1 MGFVTP
7 IFVWA
12 GLGLIAIP
20 VVLHLIFRQKGKRV
34 LFPAL
39 RLLQQRYEVRRRRL
53 RLQHILLMLLRAMV
67 LFLLALALARPTVNW
82 GEGLPGEEA
91 PVAAALIFDTSPRM
105 AYRFRNQ
112 TRLQA
117 AQELGLWLL
126 RELPRD
132 SDIAIVETRPGAP
145 RFAVDRGAARTQ
157 IERLQLSALSEPIP
171 RVLEKVLRLL
181 ETSDKAYRE
190 VYFFTDLTTSAWP
203 AETFAP
209 LSERLKST
217 RGVSFYIFDVGLEH
231 PLDSGITNVQLL
243 SELLMEG
250 MPAEF
255 QIQCRRWGP
264 GESRSLVG
272 YLRGPLEK
280 AAGGEES
287 PPFEKRVQ
295 ELLDFP
301 DNGFASLTLR
311 LGGLSRGIYQ
321 GYFELEGDSPL
332 RLNDRWYFTIQV
344 RSAFRILIVAPDP
357 PAAHAVY
364 LWQALSPE
372 TLRRAGVTRY
382 QCDVTSY
389 EELPSK
395 DLAAYSAYF
404 LLDPP
409 PLAESFWSKLKEAV
423 ATGKGLAVFLGRRLG
438 SLDVWNK
445 GPVQDLLAGQIL
457 VQAREL
463 SGELHLRPSQYDH
476 YLLTPFRP
484 VAGSVPWDMFPVYR
498 YWVLD
503 PLAEEAY
510 VVVPLS
516 NGHPCIVERPVGK
529 GRVVTV
535 ATSISDL
542 PDEAPWSFL
551 TMGQAWPFVILAN
564 QMALYLAGA
573 GELRTNY
580 FVGEAVRVPMDPAL
594 RLNSVMLLPP
604 PDHLNNAEG
613 QSRLPSRL
621 NVDSGSEQLLIS
633 GTDRIGNYRL
643 TSREAGVAFD
653 GGFSVNCPGHMM
665 NLDRVSQGELAQ
677 LFAGVPMKIAR
688 TREHL
693 IRQVAAGRT
702 GLEITPYLL
711 MLLVFFAALE
721 QLLANRFYRPAPD
734 EKTTKS
740 QMAIQ

>member
-12 GLGLIAIP
+12 GLGLISIP
-20 VVLHLIFRQKGKRV
+20 ILLHLIFRQRGKPV
-34 LFPAL
+34 VFPAL

-53 RLQHILLMLLRAMV
+53 RLQHLLLMLLRAMV
-67 LFLLALALARPTVNW
+67 VFLLALALARPTINW
-82 GEGLPGEEA
+82 GEGLPSEEA
-91 PVAAALIFDTSPRM
+91 PVAAVLIFDTSPRM

-112 TRLQA
+112 TRLEA

-132 SDIAIVETRPGAP
+132 SDIAVVETRPGAP

-157 IERLQLSALSEPIP
+157 IQRLQLSALSEPIP
-171 RVLEKVLRLL
+171 RVLERALALL

-209 LSERLKST
+209 LHERLKSI
-217 RGVSFYIFDVGLEH
+217 RGVSFYIFDVGSEQ
-231 PLDSGITNVQLL
+231 PVDSGITHVQLL
-243 SELLMEG
+243 SEILMDG

-255 QIQCRRWGP
+255 QVQARRWGP
-264 GESRSLVG
+264 SESRGLVG

-280 AAGGEES
+280 VGTEES
-287 PPFEKRVQ
+287 PAFEKRVQ
-295 ELLDFP
+295 EILHFP

-311 LGGLSRGIYQ
+311 LGGLTRGVYQ

-332 RLNDRWYFTIQV
+332 RVNDRWYFTIEV
-344 RSAFRILIVAPDP
+344 RTAFRVLIAAPQP
-357 PAAHAVY
+357 AAAHAVY

-382 QCDVTSY
+382 QCDVVSY

-395 DLAAYSAYF
+395 DLGTYSAYF

-409 PLAESFWSKLKEAV
+409 PLPDSFWTKLKDAV
-423 ATGKGLAVFLGRRLG
+423 ASGRGLAIFLGRHLG
-438 SLDVWNK
+438 SLDAWNA
-445 GPVQDLLAGQIL
+445 GPAQDLLAGQIL
-457 VQAREL
+457 VQGREL
-463 SGELHLRPSQYDH
+463 TGELHLRPPQYDH

-484 VAGSVPWDMFPVYR
+484 MAGSVPWDMFPVYR

-503 PLAEEAY
+503 PLAEDAY

-529 GRVVTV
+529 GRSVTAV
-535 ATSISDL
+535 TSISDL
-542 PDEAPWSFL
+542 PEESPWSLL

-573 GELRTNY
+573 AEFRTNY
-580 FVGEAVRVPMDPAL
+580 FVGESVRVAVDPAL

-604 PDHLNNAEG
+604 PDSLNNPDG
-613 QSRLPSRL
+613 QRGLPIRL

-633 GTDRIGNYRL
+633 GTDRIGNYQL
-643 TSREAGVAFD
+643 SSREGGAEFH
-653 GGFSVNCPGHMM
+653 GGFSVNCPAHMM

-677 LFAGVPMKIAR
+677 LFAEVPMRMAR

-693 IRQVAAGRT
+693 MRQVVAGRT

-711 MLLVFFAALE
+711 TLLAVSVALE
-721 QLLANRFYRPAPD
+721 QLLANRFYRPAP
-734 EKTTKS
+734 EGKLSKGPVS
-740 QMAIQ
+740 SP